1 MALSHKHTP
10 NTIERIGPIDIV
22 TAAMCEPFAC
32 LSFTPHFFLGGSF
45 PIPAVPLWTAS
56 SRRRLVLFVRSAVL
70 RMGLNSATED
80 SEAAALW
87 IVQTCRR
94 WMAQVPAEDA
104 GSRRADGRA
113 RQQQQL
119 ELIAGPPHGDKEG
132 T

>member
-1 MALSHKHTP
+1 MPDLSEVLKHVAALR
-10 NTIERIGPIDIV
+10 ELV
-22 TAAMCEPFAC
+22 
-32 LSFTPHFFLGGSF
+32 
-45 PIPAVPLWTAS
+45 
-56 SRRRLVLFVRSAVL
+56 SRVLAL
-70 RMGLNSATED
+70 PPDPQMGLNSATED

-119 ELIAGPPHGDKEG
+119 ELIAGPLARLGEPSHSFHAMPEAPRPLADRH
-132 T
+132 